1 MAEPMGP
8 PPKMKVPAA
17 QVLAQ
22 FMQTAKPD
30 TLANMVKIVLTD
42 STESEEIA
50 QTENRK
56 KIILD
61 FMQLGSYAAMQAPAE
76 EFTDLLKR
84 NGSNDAE
91 KTIAAI
97 MQAQLQQEQSQQ
109 LAAQQQMEMQA
120 RQSQQAGGLNTPPG
134 GPAKQDP
141 TSEAPATGRP
151 ESMKEF
157 NPGPGPVEPQV

>member
-22 FMQTAKPD
+22 FMATAKPD

-56 KIILD
+56 KIIMD
-61 FMQLGSYAAMQAPAE
+61 FMQLGSSAAMQATAE
-76 EFTDLLKR
+76 EFVDLLKR

-97 MQAQLQQEQSQQ
+97 VDSQLQQEQAQQ
-109 LAAQQQMEMQA
+109 MAAQQQAQMQA
-120 RQSQQAGGLNTPPG
+120 QQQQAGGLNAPPG
-134 GPAKQDP
+134 GPPKQDP

-151 ESMKEF
+151 ESMKSF

>member
-1 MAEPMGP
+1 
-8 PPKMKVPAA
+8 MK
-17 QVLAQ
+17 
-22 FMQTAKPD
+22 TAKPD

-61 FMQLGSYAAMQAPAE
+61 FMQLGSYAAMQATAE

-91 KTIAAI
+91 KTIEAI
-97 MQAQLQQEQSQQ
+97 MQAQQQQEQ
-109 LAAQQQMEMQA
+109 AAQQQAELQA
-120 RQSQQAGGLNTPPG
+120 QQQAAGGLNAPPG
-134 GPAKQDP
+134 GPPKQDP

-151 ESMKEF
+151 ESMKDF